1 MKVRS
6 GPVFCFQSSG
16 PRPGPVF
23 TSSRTAK
30 DCTEPRATGLVQSSA
45 VFSGWQTS
53 CDRFESQPVANW
65 SEPVFSQVL
74 QYINNLCYMY
84 IDAKWIYYSMSMY
97 DLRENQPTSHDDSLV
112 GVEGRWR
119 QGEPPTSHGN
129 SLVVVEGRWRPVAGV
144 ASGGVGVAGVAGG
157 RGARAP
163 NESQ

>member
-1 MKVRS
+1 
-6 GPVFCFQSSG
+6 
-16 PRPGPVF
+16 
-23 TSSRTAK
+23 
-30 DCTEPRATGLVQSSA
+30 
-45 VFSGWQTS
+45 
-53 CDRFESQPVANW
+53 
-65 SEPVFSQVL
+65 
-74 QYINNLCYMY
+74 MY

-97 DLRENQPTSHDDSLV
+97 DSRENQPTSHDDSLV